1 MLSESVMSVRK
12 ELFQQNKTAVSDMP
26 KANIQMKAQ
35 PADADMVQTSL
46 SFENIYYSLW
56 EIAGRYSSFCQF
68 RVIGNS
74 HDERMIPMLEVGTGA
89 QMIFCVAGINGTQ
102 ALLPELLL
110 KMAGE
115 YCRAYECGWKL
126 DEFYEVKKLLDKIR
140 ICLIPILN
148 PDGYEI
154 RQNGFGAIR
163 NPVYR
168 QMLRMQSIP
177 AEDFGYNARGMDIA
191 HNFPTVHYIR
201 SRMGEE
207 PASENETKALI
218 RIIQEYDGRGLL
230 TFGQSGREIIYY
242 HSQQGVGS
250 LPKSYRLARHMQK
263 SSSYHLEREQM
274 TESAREKFKGM
285 GTPEQYYIQTKKQ
298 PAFRIKVPTQS
309 GNGKVVEEDKKA
321 VYEEIHLLPLEYIFS
336 LDN

>member
-1 MLSESVMSVRK
+1 M
-12 ELFQQNKTAVSDMP
+12 
-26 KANIQMKAQ
+26 
-35 PADADMVQTSL
+35 
-46 SFENIYYSLW
+46 
-56 EIAGRYSSFCQF
+56 
-68 RVIGNS
+68 
-74 HDERMIPMLEVGTGA
+74 
-89 QMIFCVAGINGTQ
+89 AGINGTQ

-177 AEDFGYNARGMDIA
+177 AEDFGYNARGMDIS

-218 RIIQEYDGRGLL
+218 RIIQNMMEEDFDVCSIRKGNHLL
-230 TFGQSGREIIYY
+230 SLSAGSG
-242 HSQQGVGS
+242 
-250 LPKSYRLARHMQK
+250 K
-263 SSSYHLEREQM
+263 SSEILPAGKTYAEIFFLS
-274 TESAREKFKGM
+274 SGKG
-285 GTPEQYYIQTKKQ
+285 TDD
-298 PAFRIKVPTQS
+298 RIGQ
-309 GNGKVVEEDKKA
+309 GK
-321 VYEEIHLLPLEYIFS
+321 I
-336 LDN
+336 

>member
-1 MLSESVMSVRK
+1 MLSESVLSVRK
-12 ELFQQNKTAVSDMP
+12 ELFPQNKTAVSDMP
-26 KANIQMKAQ
+26 KVNIQKKVQ
-35 PADADMVQTSL
+35 PTDADMVQTSL

-177 AEDFGYNARGMDIA
+177 AEDFGYNARGMDIS

-230 TFGQSGREIIYY
+230 TFAQSGREIIYY
-242 HSQQGVGS
+242 HCQQGVGS

-274 TESAREKFKGM
+274 TDRPGKNLREWEPRNNTIFKRKNSRHFVLKYQLKAEM
-285 GTPEQYYIQTKKQ
+285 EEALK
-298 PAFRIKVPTQS
+298 RIKRQYMR
-309 GNGKVVEEDKKA
+309 K
-321 VYEEIHLLPLEYIFS
+321 YICFHW
-336 LDN
+336 NIYFH

>member
-1 MLSESVMSVRK
+1 
-12 ELFQQNKTAVSDMP
+12 
-26 KANIQMKAQ
+26 
-35 PADADMVQTSL
+35 
-46 SFENIYYSLW
+46 
-56 EIAGRYSSFCQF
+56 
-68 RVIGNS
+68 
-74 HDERMIPMLEVGTGA
+74 MLEVGTGA

-177 AEDFGYNARGMDIA
+177 GAGVLCPSYQVNLS
-191 HNFPTVHYIR
+191 NTVAGCQCH
-201 SRMGEE
+201 EQ
-207 PASENETKALI
+207 LI
-218 RIIQEYDGRGLL
+218 C
-230 TFGQSGREIIYY
+230 
-242 HSQQGVGS
+242 
-250 LPKSYRLARHMQK
+250 
-263 SSSYHLEREQM
+263 
-274 TESAREKFKGM
+274 
-285 GTPEQYYIQTKKQ
+285 
-298 PAFRIKVPTQS
+298 
-309 GNGKVVEEDKKA
+309 
-321 VYEEIHLLPLEYIFS
+321 
-336 LDN
+336 

>member
-1 MLSESVMSVRK
+1 MLSESVLSVRK
-12 ELFQQNKTAVSDMP
+12 ELFPQNKTAVSDMP
-26 KANIQMKAQ
+26 KVNIQKKVQ
-35 PADADMVQTSL
+35 PTDADMVQTSL

-148 PDGYEI
+148 PDG
-154 RQNGFGAIR
+154 
-163 NPVYR
+163 
-168 QMLRMQSIP
+168 
-177 AEDFGYNARGMDIA
+177 
-191 HNFPTVHYIR
+191 
-201 SRMGEE
+201 
-207 PASENETKALI
+207 
-218 RIIQEYDGRGLL
+218 
-230 TFGQSGREIIYY
+230 
-242 HSQQGVGS
+242 
-250 LPKSYRLARHMQK
+250 
-263 SSSYHLEREQM
+263 
-274 TESAREKFKGM
+274 
-285 GTPEQYYIQTKKQ
+285 
-298 PAFRIKVPTQS
+298 
-309 GNGKVVEEDKKA
+309 
-321 VYEEIHLLPLEYIFS
+321 
-336 LDN
+336 

>member
-35 PADADMVQTSL
+35 PADADMMVQTSL

-102 ALLPELLL
+102 TLLPELLL

-140 ICLIPILN
+140 ICMIPLLN

-154 RQNGFGAIR
+154 RQNGFGTIR

-230 TFGQSGREIIYY
+230 TF
-242 HSQQGVGS
+242 
-250 LPKSYRLARHMQK
+250 A
-263 SSSYHLEREQM
+263 
-274 TESAREKFKGM
+274 
-285 GTPEQYYIQTKKQ
+285 
-298 PAFRIKVPTQS
+298 
-309 GNGKVVEEDKKA
+309 
-321 VYEEIHLLPLEYIFS
+321 
-336 LDN
+336 